1 MSDKESPSLGNGL
14 DEAQQ
19 EDQSSQAFSPS
30 ISSSLTSVRESSSK
44 KRTRVF
50 LPNTAST
57 LNYLNPN
64 VTPNGSAMRQPRF
77 ESHGTSS
84 AAPANGQS
92 EIEVRAKIATKLYSS
107 KHVMECILTQYPH
120 DNMVLARA
128 VEIVGEN
135 EIVGLEKSKPDTH
148 TELVKLALRINVTL
162 SSNTAAVTSSAAQLR
177 PSALVSTAHT
187 PIKNPHLKS
196 GSCVIHRTK
205 SCNNSAKIQR

>member
-1 MSDKESPSLGNGL
+1 
-14 DEAQQ
+14 
-19 EDQSSQAFSPS
+19 
-30 ISSSLTSVRESSSK
+30 
-44 KRTRVF
+44 
-50 LPNTAST
+50 
-57 LNYLNPN
+57 
-64 VTPNGSAMRQPRF
+64 MRQPRF

-135 EIVGLEKSKPDTH
+135 EIVGLERSMPDTH

-187 PIKNPHLKS
+187 PIKNPHLKVVPVS
-196 GSCVIHRTK
+196 YTGQKIATTRPKSRGDEATQGPLSPQRGPVPTFTK
-205 SCNNSAKIQR
+205 RRDWCQSVVATARSW